1 MSNRTCPTCSAE
13 VSGPKDKIYCSGK
26 CRKRNK
32 YTPKPKVEKPCA
44 QCGCAFSGT
53 LSAAYCSPKCKN
65 AKVHARRVERG
76 YYARPDVKARQA
88 SYQQKKY
95 RADVGAGK
103 ASGSRLAA
111 WAAAGAD
118 GMADLPDVAHCA
130 IAGCE
135 KDIFALVRC
144 RSHYHSYMRDQGKP
158 WAEEYFAP
166 GNDGRIRAKKYGVP
180 FERFSKVD
188 VFDRDGYVCGIC
200 DDPVDKSLKYP
211 DPMSVSLDHV
221 VPLSRGGGHLFEN
234 SQCSHLICN
243 IRKGARVGESR
254 VLAGSS

>member
-1 MSNRTCPTCSAE
+1 MSNRTCPVCSGEVVGSANRVYCSATCSNRAKE
-13 VSGPKDKIYCSGK
+13 
-26 CRKRNK
+26 
-32 YTPKPKVEKPCA
+32 
-44 QCGCAFSGT
+44 
-53 LSAAYCSPKCKN
+53 N
-65 AKVHARRVERG
+65 AKKANG
-76 YYARPDVKARQA
+76 YYKRAEVKARQA
-88 SYQQKKY
+88 AYKREKY
-95 RADVGAGK
+95 REDVSVGK
-103 ASGSRLAA
+103 ESGSRLEG
-111 WAAAGAD
+111 WSAAGVA
-118 GMADLPDVAHCA
+118 GMSDLASIEHCA
-130 IAGCE
+130 VDGCE
-135 KDIFALVRC
+135 RKLHALVRC
-144 RSHYHSYMRDQGKP
+144 SSHYHAYMRDQGKP

-166 GNDGRIRAKKYGVP
+166 GNDGRIRAKKYGVL

-200 DDPVDKSLKYP
+200 DDPVDRSLKYP